1 MSKIGVRLSIDVKSI
16 EKARLVEHSNGKV
29 YLNMTAF
36 IDPHNEG
43 KYGDHG
49 MITQDVSK
57 EEKDNGV
64 KGAILGNCKVFWQE
78 PAQQQTSQ
86 YQQQA
91 PQQYQQQAPQ
101 QQAPDNFDDQDIPF

>member
-16 EKARLVEHSNGKV
+16 EKARLVQHSNGKV

-43 KYGDHG
+43 QYGDHG

-78 PAQQQTSQ
+78 PAQQQ
-86 YQQQA
+86 A

-101 QQAPDNFDDQDIPF
+101 QQQAPDNFDDDIPF